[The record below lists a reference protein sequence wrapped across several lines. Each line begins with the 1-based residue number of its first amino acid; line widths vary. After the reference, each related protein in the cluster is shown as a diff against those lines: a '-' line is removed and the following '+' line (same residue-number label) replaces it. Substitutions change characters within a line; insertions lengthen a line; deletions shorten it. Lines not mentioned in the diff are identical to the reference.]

1 MTGRVLLVC
10 ALCVLWCG
18 ACGGGCSETTPD
30 LPAPQ
35 EIKSGNDNNH
45 QSVNNNAGGAGE
57 GGLSGEPVE
66 SQAAGVSVTEL
77 PGAGAATKLPGAE
90 TSPTAGTKKKKRRN
104 GTRERRGG

>member
-1 MTGRVLLVC
+1 MAMMMTGRVLLVC

-18 ACGGGCSETTPD
+18 AGGGGCSET
-30 LPAPQ
+30 PQ
-35 EIKSGNDNNH
+35 VPQDIKSGNGNNH

-57 GGLSGEPVE
+57 GGQSGKPVE
-66 SQAAGVSVTEL
+66 SQAAGLSVTEL

-90 TSPTAGTKKKKRRN
+90 TPMAGTKKKRRN